1 LEVKLTALPDQ
12 TTFDKS
18 DDMYGSEI
26 VVRPDTIVY
35 LACSIIESF
44 ELAGIDFPD
53 FKRIDLSKID
63 EPKRAIELSPEIT
76 KTLKLIS
83 SLLSG
88 VETPILVQPIWKTKR
103 KSPILDDNC
112 LDLFAWS
119 NIGLCRF
126 IHDISQSVL
135 KNGKMT
141 RQYRTAVWLFKMIY
155 DFFNLGASE
164 YELIIDKLSYNL
176 KNDKAFSSTG
186 AINNM
191 FMSCDNLIKPR
202 VKKQEIKNIILNGGQ
217 NFLSPERRFDA
228 IICNSPDIFE
238 S

>member
-1 LEVKLTALPDQ
+1 
-12 TTFDKS
+12 
-18 DDMYGSEI
+18 M
-26 VVRPDTIVY
+26 
-35 LACSIIESF
+35 
-44 ELAGIDFPD
+44 
-53 FKRIDLSKID
+53 
-63 EPKRAIELSPEIT
+63 
-76 KTLKLIS
+76 
-83 SLLSG
+83 
-88 VETPILVQPIWKTKR
+88 
-103 KSPILDDNC
+103 DDNC